1 MRGISPKLEINL
13 SEENHRIMEE
23 RARQRIAPYC
33 EVIRAKALLMAASG
47 LRNVD
52 IARKLDTDPRTV
64 SIWRKEYIAR
74 GIESLNDRHRSGC
87 KGSFSPNVKAAVTCI
102 ACHRPGTEL
111 QLMKVSSGSKE
122 NVHLSPPPKTIA
134 SFLRIDTSTGM
145 LTIKLPLSRFPAR
158 VIAWCI
164 MAVGLVVSISVRTIQ
179 RMLKAE
185 KLKPW
190 RFRSWITPKNL
201 LDFLPRASDILDLY
215 ANVKKIGA
223 DEIAFSIDEK
233 TSIQARHHATYT
245 PTGGGEPAHLEHTY
259 KRRGAVNL
267 LASLNVSNG
276 AVLGQV
282 YMHKTFQNFADFLT
296 VLITGAIMCGKK
308 IIHLILD
315 NSSIHRPKYLG
326 VWLANTFPHIR
337 VSVHW
342 LPVRSSWLNQIEIF
356 FSLLQTQALTP
367 NNFPDR
373 DAVIN
378 QIFGYIDWHNLDPQ
392 PIKWNYTKDDLHEKY
407 KVQKPENVK
416 YDEPIQLDQ
425 AA

>member
-1 MRGISPKLEINL
+1 MRGISPKLEIIL

-23 RARQRIAPYC
+23 RAHQRIAPYC
-33 EVIRAKALLMAASG
+33 EVIRAKALLMAAAG

-64 SIWRKEYIAR
+64 SVWRKEFIAR
-74 GIESLNDRHRSGC
+74 GIESLNDRHRPGC

-102 ACHRPGTEL
+102 ACHRPGSEL
-111 QLMKVSSGSKE
+111 KLMKVRTGSE
-122 NVHLSPPPKTIA
+122 EIGLLPPREIA
-134 SFLRIDTSTGM
+134 PFLYIDTSTGM

-164 MAVGLVVSISVRTIQ
+164 MAIGLVVSISVRTVQ

-190 RFRSWITPKNL
+190 QFRSWITPKNL
-201 LDFLPRASDILDLY
+201 QDFFLRASDILDLY
-215 ANVKKIGA
+215 ANVKTMGF
-223 DEIAFSIDEK
+223 DEAVFSIDEK

-245 PTGGGEPAHLEHTY
+245 PTGEGEPAHLEHTY
-259 KRRGAVNL
+259 VRRGAVNL

-282 YMHKTFQNFADFLT
+282 YMHKTFQSFAEFLKM
-296 VLITGAIMCGKK
+296 LITGAILCGKK
-308 IIHLILD
+308 IVHLILD

-326 VWLANTFPHIR
+326 TWLSKTFPH
-337 VSVHW
+337 VQVVVHW

-367 NNFPDR
+367 NNFPNTE
-373 DAVIN
+373 AVVK

-407 KVQKPENVK
+407 RAQRLDKAEYN
-416 YDEPIQLDQ
+416 ELTQLDRV
-425 AA
+425 A